1 MRTLRVLGMLGLL
14 VVPMLLFISS
24 AAVAQSSIEDALKQ
38 LTGDNGKGYM
48 QPFADDFG
56 SNMNAGFYH
65 SAAIPVL
72 GFNIEFDIIAM
83 GAMVT
88 DDQKT
93 FDAKTPDGF
102 TPTTFKT
109 ATLFGG
115 QGTEVFDQNDPAF
128 SYRGPDGVINTTF
141 IPLAVP
147 QLTIGSVFGTQALI
161 RYVPLPS
168 YQDAFPKSTLL
179 TFGVRH
185 SVSQWLQMIP
195 FDVSASL
202 MFSSYKAGDLID
214 FKGTSFGAQASK
226 DFSVLTVYGGLAYEN
241 TTLKL
246 NYTYTGSPTP
256 ENVSIE
262 LNGANTF
269 RVTAGL
275 GLNLGIFKV
284 FADANFGKVTHFSG
298 GIGFGG

>member
-1 MRTLRVLGMLGLL
+1 MRIMRVLGILGLL
-14 VVPMLLFISS
+14 VVPMLLFVSS

-56 SNMNAGFYH
+56 ANMNAGFYH

-102 TPTTFKT
+102 TPATFKT

-115 QGTEVFDQNDPAF
+115 QGTEVFDQNDPSF
-128 SYRGPDGVINTTF
+128 SYRGPDGVISTTF
-141 IPLAVP
+141 VPLAVP

-161 RYVPLPS
+161 RYVPLPNF
-168 YQDAFPKSTLL
+168 QDAFPKSTLF

-185 SVSQWLQMIP
+185 SVSQWFPVIP
-195 FDVSASL
+195 LDVSASIF
-202 MFSSYKAGDLID
+202 FSSYKAGDLID

-226 DFSVLTVYGGLAYEN
+226 AFSVVTVYGGLAYES

-246 NYTYTGSPTP
+246 NYTYTGSTTP

-269 RVTAGL
+269 RVTAGV